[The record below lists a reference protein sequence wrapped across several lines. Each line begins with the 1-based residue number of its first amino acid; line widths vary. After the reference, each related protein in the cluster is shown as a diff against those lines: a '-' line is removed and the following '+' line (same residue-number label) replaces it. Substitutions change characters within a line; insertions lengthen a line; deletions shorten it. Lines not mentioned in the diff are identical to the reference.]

1 MIEIIDLLKPKNGG
15 SFKLIEDIDIAVNGY
30 SSLADCVA
38 HMATTAMIE
47 AINAALSGKQDK
59 LTTAQLTA
67 VNSGI
72 TSELVAQISL
82 NETALTGKA
91 DAGDLISATANLQ
104 GQIDQIEISATA
116 ETVVAP
122 EVAGSRVGV
131 NGVSYQTLKERLDS
145 EIAKTNEDIYNIYH
159 SDAKTFSLSDIES
172 DGTTSYYFMYFP
184 MKTGKQY
191 TVTFTKGVMLYLR
204 ADKYTRPS
212 VQTIGAVQANV
223 PTNFTATANV
233 SWITISVTLEGSET
247 FTCSIVEKGSLLET
261 IDSNVSTLS
270 TNVTKC
276 NFELS
281 QFVEIS
287 ATYLNESD
295 FIVGGRATYNGAP
308 TSVTNRATYHTNIL
322 TPTENFTVIPDS
334 SAKHHIF
341 FSDGTKTGW
350 ITEPFTFEKNES
362 YTYVISYADDRTIS
376 DIGDLCEHFTVTNAF
391 QNKVIEIDRALNIID
406 ATGLGSEYYGKK
418 ISILGDSLST
428 FGGSASD
435 DPSERISDGTYTYA
449 GNRCRYPQTNLLTD
463 VNNTYWKQLI
473 DNLHLVLGIN
483 ESWAG
488 SRVSWDGTTESAD
501 IGANK
506 HIASATRIGHL
517 GENGT
522 PDIIL
527 INGGTND
534 IGGNVPVGTFN
545 TENPMNYTDEQ
556 IAELPVSTFA
566 DAYRTMLIRLQ
577 KSYPTSRIFVLLPN
591 YTTSYYTP
599 AKADEY
605 CEVIKEACDYF
616 GVKWLDMRASGIT
629 MFNRGTYLPDGIH
642 YNANGMNVVA
652 KNVKKFMQ
660 YNFTV

>member
-1 MIEIIDLLKPKNGG
+1 MPVNVIGTLKPKNNGK
-15 SFKLIEDIDIAVNGY
+15 FPVAEAVDIKVTDNLRLDEALENKADLDTLNYALANKADKTTTTALQSQLDEIAHSQGAGTADTEIAQARVGTDGTTY
-30 SSLADCVA
+30 SSLK
-38 HMATTAMIE
+38 
-47 AINAALSGKQDK
+47 N
-59 LTTAQLTA
+59 
-67 VNSGI
+67 
-72 TSELVAQISL
+72 
-82 NETALTGKA
+82 
-91 DAGDLISATANLQ
+91 
-104 GQIDQIEISATA
+104 
-116 ETVVAP
+116 
-122 EVAGSRVGV
+122 
-131 NGVSYQTLKERLDS
+131 RLDT
-145 EIAKTNEDIYNIYH
+145 ENNNTYKVFYGDE
-159 SDAKTFSLSDIES
+159 KTFSLSDVES
-172 DGTTSYYFMYFP
+172 DGVSMYYFLNFG
-184 MKTGKQY
+184 MKAGKKYIVEFDKRVTLFLRAEKMTRPSIQ
-191 TVTFTKGVMLYLR
+191 TVGDVNANVPVTFTAN
-204 ADKYTRPS
+204 ADLNWLVIYSPGL
-212 VQTIGAVQANV
+212 Q
-223 PTNFTATANV
+223 PD
-233 SWITISVTLEGSET
+233 ET
-247 FTCSIVEKGSLLET
+247 FTCKIKPYDELDSYIPDIVESKERLNQFIEISDMHLSGNIFT
-261 IDSNVSTLS
+261 IGGIAAYNGAINTAQNRATIANKIITFDEVTDITIFPDSNVKHYIFSEEHPS
-270 TNVTKC
+270 
-276 NFELS
+276 
-281 QFVEIS
+281 
-287 ATYLNESD
+287 
-295 FIVGGRATYNGAP
+295 GG
-308 TSVTNRATYHTNIL
+308 
-322 TPTENFTVIPDS
+322 
-334 SAKHHIF
+334 
-341 FSDGTKTGW
+341 TGW
-350 ITEPFTFEKNES
+350 ITTPFTFEKGKS
-362 YTYVISYADDRTIS
+362 YSYVIAYSDDRNIS
-376 DIGDLCEHFTVTNAF
+376 DIDDLCAHFNIYDEF
-391 QNKVIEIDRALNIID
+391 ILKVIQIDEALSIVKD
-406 ATGLGSEYYGKK
+406 SGLGTEYPNKK
-418 ISILGDSLST
+418 ISILGDSIST

-463 VNNTYWKQLI
+463 VNNTYWKKLI
-473 DNLHLVLGIN
+473 DDFGLVLGIN

-599 AKADEY
+599 TKADEY

-616 GVKWLDMRASGIT
+616 GIKWLDMRASGIT
-629 MFNRGTYLPDGIH
+629 MFNRGAYLPDGIH